1 MATERER
8 KFLVHADRLPKEF
21 TDEAVVSIIEAGYFT
36 DGTNPFAIRVTA
48 RDSDTPRAKYKICI
62 KGPGTLERAEFEYS
76 IPRDDAR
83 ELLHLAPT
91 KLTKNR
97 YDLDGWEIDVFMLE
111 GRQLWIAEWE
121 EAPGKVFPDPVP
133 DWLGVEITEIEQFT
147 NRHLAWQY
155 GRKQK

>member
-8 KFLVHADRLPKEF
+8 KFLVHGDRLPKELPN
-21 TDEAVVSIIEAGYFT
+21 VSIIEAGYFT

-48 RDSDTPRAKYKICI
+48 RDSDTSRAKYKICI

-91 KLTKNR
+91 KLTKDKLKR
-97 YDLDGWEIDVFMLE
+97 T
-111 GRQLWIAEWE
+111 IA
-121 EAPGKVFPDPVP
+121 VRSNLNYF
-133 DWLGVEITEIEQFT
+133 
-147 NRHLAWQY
+147 
-155 GRKQK
+155 